1 MITAVI
7 IKIHSGVS
15 LIDCCNFEAI
25 KTENWM
31 FVSFWSFFKLQRTS
45 FKLIFHKLYM
55 VKCLNFYFLTSVS
68 NCGK

>member
-7 IKIHSGVS
+7 IKIQSGVS

-31 FVSFWSFFKLQRTS
+31 FVSFWSF
-45 FKLIFHKLYM
+45 
-55 VKCLNFYFLTSVS
+55 V
-68 NCGK
+68 